1 MSREIPAENQGEG
14 TFYIQHFSPVDIFSF
29 YVPSVLLANKLWPN
43 KGNGSKK
50 GTFGLT
56 TPSPN
61 QNNKSIQICHL
72 LLRFRFPFLVYMQKF
87 MNSFCPIQFCLKIK
101 PCMYFFGLNR
111 RPFWWYVCFPNGMY
125 VFRLLDFQYDVP
137 QHPLFL
143 QGDDLSSNGW
153 NVFHLFSLNNASR
166 YFTFWNVWK
175 SFVIR
180 ICS

>member
-1 MSREIPAENQGEG
+1 M
-14 TFYIQHFSPVDIFSF
+14 
-29 YVPSVLLANKLWPN
+29 
-43 KGNGSKK
+43 
-50 GTFGLT
+50 T
-56 TPSPN
+56 TPSQN
-61 QNNKSIQICHL
+61 QINKSIQICHL
-72 LLRFRFPFLVYMQKF
+72 LLRFRFPFLVYMQTF

-111 RPFWWYVCFPNGMY
+111 CPFWWYVCFPNGMY

-180 ICS
+180 ICSLHLVVFFLHFRFLFIREKSKARTYKLRQSTANIEMKPKF